1 MAGDKKCKGSSSAS
15 GYSRVWRVESLFV
28 IRDFN
33 HINVIIHELGDSR
46 ARDEIFKHML
56 LETRNVTGIPH
67 ASRDACVA

>member
-1 MAGDKKCKGSSSAS
+1 
-15 GYSRVWRVESLFV
+15 VESLFE

-33 HINVIIHELGDSR
+33 HLNVIIHELGDSR